1 MKEKLDKEKEILPST
16 CRIGETI
23 FTSMAVIGGILFIN
37 HHKNLN
43 HVHKDS
49 KYFVSVIITLGVN
62 ISVGDTL
69 FYDGVKTY
77 DLGNRA
83 HVLIHLHGI
92 MAFGPFGGEIHEGT
106 PWRGHGA
113 VISFILAK
121 KNPYLSIAMEVGF
134 ITDISMKQAKKYLD
148 YDGPGVKP

>member
-1 MKEKLDKEKEILPST
+1 
-16 CRIGETI
+16 
-23 FTSMAVIGGILFIN
+23 MAVIGGILFIN

-121 KNPYLSIAMEVGF
+121 KIFLPFNRHGGRFYNRYINETG
-134 ITDISMKQAKKYLD
+134 KKIILM
-148 YDGPGVKP
+148 VMVLV

>member
-1 MKEKLDKEKEILPST
+1 
-16 CRIGETI
+16 
-23 FTSMAVIGGILFIN
+23 MAIIGGILFIN

-43 HVHKDS
+43 HVHKYS
-49 KYFVSVIITLGVN
+49 KYFVSVIITPGVN
-62 ISVGDTL
+62 ISGGDTL
-69 FYDGVKTY
+69 FYDGIKTY
-77 DLGNRA
+77 DLGSRVY
-83 HVLIHLHGI
+83 VLIHLRGRTVS
-92 MAFGPFGGEIHEGT
+92 GQFGGKIHEGT